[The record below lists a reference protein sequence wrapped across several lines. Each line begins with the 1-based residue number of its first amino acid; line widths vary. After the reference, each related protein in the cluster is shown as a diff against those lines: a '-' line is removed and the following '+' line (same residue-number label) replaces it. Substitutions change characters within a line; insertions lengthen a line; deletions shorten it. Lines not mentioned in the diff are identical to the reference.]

1 MLPAFLLLLI
11 ASAVHGFVATAGV
24 NRPLHRCH
32 VPVMQE
38 PMGFRPDSEA
48 TTSSSVWPNGLDND
62 AVHVFNVGDIG
73 GKPLKMA
80 LTQVSDEKRA
90 QLAFWRFMYEH
101 EAGNDD
107 PSQLTR
113 VQAELR
119 AQMALAASAG
129 AAGVTCG
136 AYLNGVDG
144 DEHAIALVRFESPDD
159 SADDDGAGGGKVMII
174 DTVLV
179 TPVGVPPQMR
189 APLKDAVVASLRAIG
204 EANKMTVRMWSDY
217 DA

>member
-1 MLPAFLLLLI
+1 MLPTFLLLLI

-62 AVHVFNVGDIG
+62 AVHVFNFGDG

-90 QLAFWRFMYEH
+90 QLAFWRFCT
-101 EAGNDD
+101 
-107 PSQLTR
+107 STR
-113 VQAELR
+113 PATTTPPIGPRAAELR